1 MNRISPVLG
10 CLALMLVST
19 APHAD
24 EESTSSGDG
33 LAVKITRHIE
43 SVDVK
48 HQGKTVTIQRNQ
60 DPGNR
65 INPDFARTS
74 RNCPPFCIQPMTLGE
89 GVETIGERDMLD
101 YLEAVADGDDSIL
114 VIDSRT
120 QKWVDKG
127 TIPGSINIPYTEL
140 LGREGEQPIVDALLD
155 RFDVTRDDQLFNF
168 KQAKTLVFY
177 CNGPWCGQS
186 PTNIRIL
193 LKLGY
198 PPHKLKYYRGGMQ
211 MWESLGLT
219 TVKP

>member
-1 MNRISPVLG
+1 MHRFPLVAG
-10 CLALMLVST
+10 CILSLMFS
-19 APHAD
+19 ASSFGD
-24 EESTSSGDG
+24 EETASDNDG

-43 SVDVK
+43 SVDVT
-48 HQGKTVTIQRNQ
+48 HNGKAVTIMRNQ

-74 RNCPPFCIQPMTLGE
+74 RKCPPFCIQPMILGE
-89 GVETIGERDMLD
+89 GVETIGERDVLD
-101 YLEAVADGDDSIL
+101 YLEQVSDGDDSIL

-127 TIPGSINIPYTEL
+127 SIPGSINIPYTEL
-140 LGREGEQPIVDALLD
+140 LGREGEQPIVDNLLK
-155 RFDVTRDDQLFNF
+155 RFGVTRDDQLFNF
-168 KQAKTLVFY
+168 KHAKTLVFF

-186 PTNIRIL
+186 PTNIRVL
-193 LKLGY
+193 LGYGY

-219 TVKP
+219 TIKP